1 MSRSAFYGTIFIILI
16 GPLRSQMV
24 KLLLPYKWAQK
35 RKTAQ
40 NSTDIAKQD
49 RGDFSSH
56 EERPIAVPSPSRLR
70 EVHKG
75 ACGCSR
81 AHPISELLR
90 SWSWKGSRAHSHH
103 AACFEP
109 GGVRSF
115 NQSLTT
121 CLLSTYYGPGQE
133 KLTVFPITE
142 SAIQLRG
149 EETLNQLSH
158 REISN

>member
-1 MSRSAFYGTIFIILI
+1 MSRSAFYETIFIILI

-49 RGDFSSH
+49 RGDFSSR
-56 EERPIAVPSPSRLR
+56 EKRPIAVPSPIRLR
-70 EVHKG
+70 EVQKG
-75 ACGCSR
+75 ACGAPTPSLNCSG
-81 AHPISELLR
+81 AGAG
-90 SWSWKGSRAHSHH
+90 KGAEMLPPPH
-103 AACFEP
+103 ASLPPP
-109 GGVRSF
+109 GGVRSL
-115 NQSLTT
+115 NQSLST

-133 KLTVFPITE
+133 KLTVLPITE

-149 EETLNQLSH
+149 ELTLNQLSH
-158 REISN
+158 RGISN